1 MVPLVAYIVLLW
13 AAYTSYCV
21 TYTRCHSGQ
30 LIQVVTMAA
39 YTRCYCRQ
47 LIQGVTVAAYTRR
60 HRERLTQGAIILLKL
75 TKKKL
80 LLWAGYTSCYSGK
93 LTQSVTVCQSVTV
106 SSLHKIRQ
114 LIFCYSMFI
123 QESYQL
129 IDM

>member
-75 TKKKL
+75 TKKSCYCGQVTQVVTLGSLHNL
-80 LLWAGYTSCYSGK
+80 LLCVN
-93 LTQSVTVCQSVTV
+93 L
-106 SSLHKIRQ
+106 L
-114 LIFCYSMFI
+114 L
-123 QESYQL
+123 
-129 IDM
+129 